1 MTMENSSNVAQSSKW
16 KLPIMIAGFVIVVA
30 LVFYFVFEGTKNDI
44 TIVNAGEKTES
55 RTHAKTVAEALDEA
69 GIKVSEHDEI
79 APGKNADIKDGMEIK
94 YLPARQ
100 VTINDNG
107 TKKNVWSTKENVE
120 DLLKDEN
127 ITTRPHDVLNV
138 ALEDKLK
145 DGLEVDIDRAI
156 QLSLQ
161 NGAKTDTV
169 WTTKTQ
175 VGDLLAEKN
184 IQLDQ
189 DDRVSP
195 AKDSNLKEKMTVQVT
210 YVDSKADKKKE
221 QIKFN
226 TVYKEDDS
234 LNQGVEKV
242 VQEGKTGE
250 KIVEYKVTFENGKEK
265 KRDVIKE
272 NITSAKSDKVVVRGT
287 KAKAVVAEIASAK
300 PAKKATTS
308 KTSNSPK
315 SSNSA
320 KSSTPAGGKT
330 FTMESTAYSGGG
342 VTATGIN
349 LSANPGMRVVAV
361 DPSVIPLGSRVWVEG
376 YGEAIA
382 GDTGGAIK
390 GNIVDVYFPNE
401 SSCYSW
407 GRRTVTVKV
416 LN

>member
-44 TIVNAGEKTES
+44 TIVNAGEKIES
-55 RTHAKTVAEALDEA
+55 RTHAKTVSAALDEA

-79 APGKNADIKDGMEIK
+79 APGKNAEIKDGMEIK

-100 VTINDNG
+100 ITINDNG
-107 TKKNVWSTKENVE
+107 TKKNVWSTKVDVA

-138 ALEDKLK
+138 ALDDKLK
-145 DGLEVDIDRAI
+145 DGLEINIDRAI

-161 NGAKTDTV
+161 NGEKKDTV

-184 IQLDQ
+184 IKLDKE
-189 DDRVSP
+189 DRVSP

-265 KRDVIKE
+265 KRDIIKE
-272 NITSAKSDKVVVRGT
+272 NVTVAKSDKVVVRGK
-287 KAKAVVAEIASAK
+287 KAKPVVSQIANAT
-300 PAKKATTS
+300 PAKKAA
-308 KTSNSPK
+308 
-315 SSNSA
+315 SSNT
-320 KSSTPAGGKT
+320 SSTPSGGKT
-330 FTMESTAYSGGG
+330 LTMESTAYSGGG
-342 VTATGIN
+342 TTATGIN
-349 LSANPGMRVVAV
+349 LSANPGMKVVAV

>member
-55 RTHAKTVAEALDEA
+55 KTHAKTVSEALDEA
-69 GIKVSEHDEI
+69 GIKVSAHDEV
-79 APGKNADIKDGMEIK
+79 APGKNAEIKDGMEIK

-100 VTINDNG
+100 ITINDNG
-107 TKKNVWSTKENVE
+107 TEKNVWSTKSNVA

-127 ITTRPHDVLNV
+127 ITTRPHDVLSV
-138 ALEDKLK
+138 SLDDKLK
-145 DGLEVDIDRAI
+145 DGLEIDINRAI

-161 NGAKTDTV
+161 NGAKKDTV

-175 VGDLLAEKN
+175 VGDLLSEKN
-184 IQLDQ
+184 IKLDK

-234 LNQGVEKV
+234 LNQGTEKV
-242 VQEGKTGE
+242 VREGKTGE
-250 KIVEYKVTFENGKEK
+250 KVIEYKVTFENGKEK
-265 KRDVIKE
+265 KRDIIKE
-272 NITSAKSDKVVVRGT
+272 NITSAKTDKVVVRGT
-287 KAKAVVAEIASAK
+287 KEKAVVSKIANAK
-300 PAKKATTS
+300 PAKKVTTTN
-308 KTSNSPK
+308 TSSHK
-315 SSNSA
+315 SSSKAPSN
-320 KSSTPAGGKT
+320 GKT

-349 LSANPGMRVVAV
+349 LSANPGMKVVAV
-361 DPSVIPLGSRVWVEG
+361 DPSIIPLGSRVWVEG

-390 GNIVDVYFPNE
+390 GNIVDVYFSNE

>member
-44 TIVNAGEKTES
+44 TIVNAGEKIES
-55 RTHAKTVAEALDEA
+55 RTHAKTVSAALDEA

-79 APGKNADIKDGMEIK
+79 APGKNAEIKDGMEIK

-100 VTINDNG
+100 ITINDNG
-107 TKKNVWSTKENVE
+107 TKKNVWSTKVDVA

-138 ALEDKLK
+138 ALDDKLK
-145 DGLEVDIDRAI
+145 DGLEINIDRAI

-161 NGAKTDTV
+161 NGEKKDTV

-184 IQLDQ
+184 IKLDKE
-189 DDRVSP
+189 DRVSP

-265 KRDVIKE
+265 KRDIIKE
-272 NITSAKSDKVVVRGT
+272 NVTVAKSDKVVVRGT
-287 KAKAVVAEIASAK
+287 KAKPVVSQIANATS
-300 PAKKATTS
+300 AKKAA
-308 KTSNSPK
+308 
-315 SSNSA
+315 SSNT
-320 KSSTPAGGKT
+320 SSTPSGGKT
-330 FTMESTAYSGGG
+330 LTMESTAYSGGG
-342 VTATGIN
+342 TTATGIN
-349 LSANPGMRVVAV
+349 LSANPGMKVVAV